1 MSVATLRRIRGIQL
15 RGSSPLLALKS
26 DEQLARLVRDGHDAA
41 FDVLVGRY
49 ASRLAAFCRHLLPT
63 SEDAEDVLQEVL
75 VAVYDA
81 LRAGSP
87 PIAVRPWLFRIAR
100 NRSLNHLRG
109 RQARAS
115 QVPFDEVAW
124 DRQIGDVV
132 ASAFEAAQ
140 QREEFRLIV
149 ADIHDLAENQRAALL
164 LREVEGLSHIQI
176 AEVMETTVPAVKCL
190 LVRARGALA
199 EGVEARTLSC
209 EDVRY
214 ELCEVAEGVRRRSPA
229 VRRHVKGCERCG
241 AYATHLR
248 TTKVA
253 VSALAPIGP
262 LALLAR
268 SAIAHLGWKT
278 SSGGALAGGGAGTGA
293 SAGFGVA
300 GSTGAGPITAVLS
313 GLTVKATA
321 GIAAAAVAIGAAD
334 VASWKAGPPT
344 RTTVSASTASPS
356 EVRAPALTLPS
367 SAAGLTPELDGS
379 PLPTFLTGHGFA
391 QPMTSFGLGPFQR
404 PATIPS
410 VAVPPTPTTAPAVG
424 LTAPVIAPPLAAGTP
439 VALTHPVVL
448 APAVSPPP
456 AVSARGSAGATPAP
470 SAKSETPSSSPS
482 SGHPSNSSDTT
493 TPPGS
498 SGAGSPSSTST
509 QSSGGGPAAGPSPGD
524 GAPSAAGPS
533 TTTTT
538 PSTTT
543 TTTTTTVIVLST
555 TAAPA
560 QSAGDTNSPS
570 SSSQPSGPPAQ
581 PSSSST
587 SATPSGH
594 STSPPAPTR
603 HSTSQ

>member
-1 MSVATLRRIRGIQL
+1 MTVATLRRIRGIQL

-41 FDVLVGRY
+41 FDALVGRY

-149 ADIHDLAENQRAALL
+149 ADIRDLAENQRAALL

-229 VRRHVKGCERCG
+229 VRRHVKGCERCE
-241 AYATHLR
+241 AYASHLH

-253 VSALAPIGP
+253 VGALAPIGA
-262 LALLAR
+262 LTLLAR
-268 SAIAHLGWKT
+268 SAIAHLGWKAG
-278 SSGGALAGGGAGTGA
+278 SGGALAGGGAGAGA
-293 SAGFGVA
+293 SAGLGVA

-334 VASWKAGPPT
+334 VASWKAGPPA
-344 RTTVSASTASPS
+344 RSTVSASTASPS
-356 EVRAPALTLPS
+356 RVRAPSLALPS
-367 SAAGLTPELDGS
+367 SAAGLIPELDGT
-379 PLPTFLTGHGFA
+379 PLPAFVPGHGVA
-391 QPMTSFGLGPFQR
+391 QPTTAFGLGPFKQ
-404 PATIPS
+404 PATIPG
-410 VAVPPTPTTAPAVG
+410 VPIAPTPTTAPAVG
-424 LTAPVIAPPLAAGTP
+424 LTAPVIAPPVAAGTP

-456 AVSARGSAGATPAP
+456 VVSAPGSAGATPAP
-470 SAKSETPSSSPS
+470 SAKSETPPSSPS
-482 SGHPSNSSDTT
+482 SGHPSNSSYTT

-498 SGAGSPSSTST
+498 SSAGSPSSTST
-509 QSSGGGPAAGPSPGD
+509 DSSGGGPAAGPSPGD

-538 PSTTT
+538 
-543 TTTTTTVIVLST
+543 TTTTVIVPST

-560 QSAGDTNSPS
+560 PGAGDTNSPS

-587 SATPSGH
+587 SATPTGH